1 MPIQRKLAVLDPT
14 EIGPGLCHYLL
25 NHRSIWKPVYCENM
39 KELEAAQADLA
50 LVGQSFWMREEE
62 RLAQNKNW
70 IFLDAKGTNAQLR
83 HIQPYQPA
91 DLLLQEI
98 SELVIA
104 NGMQIPVVTAQCAT
118 QVVAVMSP
126 HGYDL
131 QTGFAIV
138 YSLIRAQSKRVLYLN
153 FQYYCGF
160 FDTYKRDIGDL
171 FYMLHRNGT
180 LEPAVFTELAI
191 PVGNLDIIPPVGVQ
205 MDLEDLTPDDL
216 GTLICELQR
225 LGIYDLV
232 VFDLPVR
239 PRFYREL
246 YLHSNN
252 IYSLQK
258 EGEVYD
264 QAQIR
269 LLDDLE
275 VGEEIP
281 SHFHIVKMPQIAG
294 TFGIDGSIYEE
305 LLFGEMAKFIRE
317 HVLGEASDEGLY
329 GTDSKTGFRGDGCL
343 QKYDR

>member
-1 MPIQRKLAVLDPT
+1 MPIQRKLAVLDPK

-25 NHRSIWKPVYCENM
+25 HHRSVWKPVYCDSME
-39 KELEAAQADLA
+39 ELEEAQADLA
-50 LVGQSFWMREEE
+50 LIGQSFWMREEE
-62 RLAQNKNW
+62 RLAKNKNW
-70 IFLDAKGTNAQLR
+70 IFLDEKGTNAQAR
-83 HIQPYQPA
+83 HVQPYQPA

-104 NGMQIPVVTAQCAT
+104 NGMQIPIVTAQSST

-131 QTGFAIV
+131 QTGFALV

-153 FQYYCGF
+153 LQYYCGF
-160 FDTYKRDIGDL
+160 FDTYKKDIGDL
-171 FYMLHRNGT
+171 FYMLRKNSAF
-180 LEPAVFTELAI
+180 EPAVFTELAI
-191 PVGNLDIIPPVGVQ
+191 SVGNLDIIPPVGVQ
-205 MDLEDLTPDDL
+205 LDLEDLTPEDL

-239 PRFYREL
+239 PGFYREL
-246 YLHSNN
+246 YLHSNS

-281 SHFHIVKMPQIAG
+281 THFHIVKMPQITG
-294 TFGIDGSIYEE
+294 TFGIDDSIYEE

-317 HVLGEASDEGLY
+317 QILEEESDEELY
-329 GTDSKTGFRGDGCL
+329 GTDSKTGFGGDGCL